1 MLSPN
6 SPIYGNLSHATG
18 KAMLDLQRSITKS
31 LKVHSTELAI
41 SEGNSGD
48 ASYLARLSSL
58 SDNRKVESEN
68 LQNLVSF
75 GQMQDAG
82 LEKAFAITD
91 RMGSIAGSA
100 SNSLISSTERSLLN
114 AEFETLKLDLA
125 ELQDIQFQG
134 YNLFKAS
141 ENSLSINA
149 GGHQIIFEPAAFDNF
164 SGYSVNNEANASLS
178 GAKILDELDTISDKR
193 ATIGSVTNEI
203 MMSTDR
209 LDSYF
214 VAEQAHLS
222 EKKKETLHATS
233 IDLAKKSLRSQSHQC
248 ATWYKPKGI
257 NQNLVGTSFCR
268 SHLCFLP
275 MPQFM
280 GTCRM
285 PPGKATAWPA
295 A

>member
-1 MLSPN
+1 LCSRAQGCASGIPLFSLHGGNYFNISMLSPN

-18 KAMLDLQRSITKS
+18 KAMLDLQRSISKS

-100 SNSLISSTERSLLN
+100 SNSLISSNERSLLN

-149 GGHQIIFEPAAFDNF
+149 GSHKIIFEPAAFDNF

-214 VAEQAHLS
+214 VAEQAHLA
-222 EKKKETLHATS
+222 KKERDFASTS
-233 IDLAKKSLRSQSHQC
+233 IDFAKKSLRSQ
-248 ATWYKPKGI
+248 ATSALLVQAQGI
-257 NQNLVGTSFCR
+257 NQNLVGK
-268 SHLCFLP
+268 LL
-275 MPQFM
+275 
-280 GTCRM
+280 
-285 PPGKATAWPA
+285 
-295 A
+295 